1 MGDPVHAFFRA
12 MAPNEEAYKEAVRRY
27 EDDVRAGAATRAGT
41 SAATVEAKP
50 ARVSVTLLG
59 MARQWNKT
67 HQELKVSF
75 ANFAKGLPEVWDE
88 VETVEYR
95 CNGRRVLT
103 FRFSGTVLLA
113 FLFWREHN
121 GRLPVE
127 FFPVDKEVTL

>member
-1 MGDPVHAFFRA
+1 MGNPVHAFFRA

-27 EDDVRAGAATRAGT
+27 EEDAQGRAAAH
-41 SAATVEAKP
+41 AAAPKETVAAKP
-50 ARVSVTLLG
+50 ACVSVTLLG

>member
-1 MGDPVHAFFRA
+1 MGDAVHAFFRA

-67 HQELKVSF
+67 HQELKGSF
-75 ANFAKGLPEVWDE
+75 ASFAKGLPEVWDE
-88 VETVEYR
+88 VETVEIR
-95 CNGRRVLT
+95 SNGRRVLT
-103 FRFSGTVLLA
+103 FRLSGTLLLA

-121 GRLPVE
+121 GRLPAE

>member
-1 MGDPVHAFFRA
+1 MDNPVHAFFRA
-12 MAPNEEAYKEAVRRY
+12 MAPNEEAYKEAVRLY
-27 EDDVRAGAATRAGT
+27 EEDIRAGAATHAVT
-41 SAATVEAKP
+41 PAVVVENETP
-50 ARVSVTLLG
+50 RVSVTLLG

-103 FRFSGTVLLA
+103 FRLSGTVLLA
-113 FLFWREHN
+113 FLCWREHT
-121 GRLPVE
+121 GRLPAE
-127 FFPVDKEVTL
+127 YFRVDKEVTL

>member
-1 MGDPVHAFFRA
+1 MGNPVHAFFRA

-27 EDDVRAGAATRAGT
+27 EEDARASDAKRAGT
-41 SAATVEAKP
+41 PAVVVENKVP
-50 ARVSVTLLG
+50 RVSVTLLG

-75 ANFAKGLPEVWDE
+75 ANFAKGLPEVSDE

-103 FRFSGTVLLA
+103 FRLSGTVLLA

-121 GRLPVE
+121 GRLPAE
-127 FFPVDKEVTL
+127 FFRVDKEVSL

>member
-1 MGDPVHAFFRA
+1 MGNPVHAFFRA

-27 EDDVRAGAATRAGT
+27 EEDAKAGAATRAGMPV
-41 SAATVEAKP
+41 AAVEAKP
-50 ARVSVTLLG
+50 ARVSVTLLV
-59 MARQWNKT
+59 MARKWNKT
-67 HQELKVSF
+67 HQELKGSF
-75 ANFAKGLPEVWDE
+75 ARFAKGLPEVWDE

-95 CNGRRVLT
+95 SNGRRVLT
-103 FRFSGTVLLA
+103 FRLSGTLLLA